1 MRVYINLDSSE
12 FVASTVLTQRVN
24 TLYFTRRDTVP
35 VEVQVVRGGSVVEL
49 GAGATGQIGIKKT
62 FTGNFLANDTAWTKT
77 GTGAATVY
85 TFDLN
90 LNTANM
96 DAEFSPD
103 ATTESVTAKIEVT
116 WSVSGTTTTTLPTSA
131 VVYNDVIRGGE
142 PAVSPGNTSFT
153 LQSPNTS
160 TWSVSIDNDG
170 VLTATKI
177 PLAVINLAEFFPLN
191 GTFGPGYYGSETFG
205 PWPVN
210 TRIEIAHVVSNYSQ
224 IALDLNGNEYFAPGG
239 NFSLSANTQLV
250 VDLYINNGLEKGAS
264 GTLTVFVA

>member
-12 FVASTVLTQRVN
+12 FVVSPVLTQRVN

-35 VEVQVVRGGSVVEL
+35 VEVQFVRGGSVVEL
-49 GAGATGQIGIKKT
+49 GAGATGQIGIKKS
-62 FTGNFLANDTAWTKT
+62 FTSGFLANDTAWTKT

-103 ATTESVTAKIEVT
+103 ATTDSITAKIEVT

-153 LQSPNTS
+153 LQSPDNS
-160 TWSVSIDNDG
+160 TWTVTIDNNG
-170 VLTATKI
+170 VLTATK
-177 PLAVINLAEFFPLN
+177 
-191 GTFGPGYYGSETFG
+191 
-205 PWPVN
+205 
-210 TRIEIAHVVSNYSQ
+210 Q
-224 IALDLNGNEYFAPGG
+224 
-239 NFSLSANTQLV
+239 
-250 VDLYINNGLEKGAS
+250 
-264 GTLTVFVA
+264 